1 MWNRNE
7 NQIILTLIRHGRTK
21 ANGEHRYL
29 GKTDEALSAEGRAEI
44 KAYVG
49 RHRYP
54 EADQVFTSSMTRCK
68 ETAAI
73 IYPRIAAREI
83 PEWDEM
89 DFGIFEGKNYI
100 ELNGNPAYQD
110 WIDSGGTLPFPE
122 GESRAEFL
130 SRCQK
135 GMEKMIRELP
145 EQTKRVTLVV
155 HGGTIMA
162 LLSTFYGGGYFDY
175 QVPNGSGFQVILDM
189 RNTEISFEEI
199 KRI

>member
-21 ANGEHRYL
+21 ANNEHRYL
-29 GKTDEALSAEGRAEI
+29 GKTDEALSAEGREEI
-44 KAYVG
+44 KAYVNQ
-49 RHRYP
+49 HRYP
-54 EADQVFTSSMTRCK
+54 EADQVFTSSMKRCK

-89 DFGIFEGKNYI
+89 NFGLFEGKNYQ
-100 ELNGNPAYQD
+100 ELQGVQSYQD

-130 SRCQK
+130 SRCQR
-135 GMEKMIRELP
+135 GMQKMLRELP
-145 EQTKRVTLVV
+145 EQAKRVALVV

-162 LLSTFYGGGYFDY
+162 LLSTFYGGDYFDY
-175 QVPNGSGFQVILDM
+175 QVPNGSGFQVRLNM
-189 RNTEISFEEI
+189 RNTEITFEGIEQL
-199 KRI
+199 

>member
-29 GKTDEALSAEGRAEI
+29 GKTEEALSAEGREEI
-44 KAYVG
+44 QAFVNQ
-49 RHRYP
+49 HRYP
-54 EADQVFTSSMTRCK
+54 EADQVFTSSMKRCK
-68 ETAAI
+68 ETASI

-130 SRCQK
+130 SRCQR

-162 LLSTFYGGGYFDY
+162 LMSIFYGGAYFDY

-189 RNTEISFEEI
+189 GNTEISFEEI